1 MEKKCILIS
10 NQNIQEFE
18 QFLYERENAEA
29 TIRKYKTDLH
39 TFLGFLGKNREVD
52 KERVLAYKNWLIS
65 QYAVSSV
72 NSMLAALNQ
81 FFKFLDAEFLKV
93 KRIRTQTTLFL
104 REEKELSKKEYLKL
118 LRTAREEGK
127 IQLALCMETIAAT
140 GVRVSELEYFTVERV
155 KQGKVEV
162 FNKGKYRR
170 IFFPSEIR
178 KKLLRF
184 CKSKKIIQGPIF
196 RGKNGKPKDRSAIW
210 SEMKA
215 LKEKAGVAGEKIFP
229 HNLRHLFARIYY
241 QYTKDLAG
249 LADLLG
255 HSSLSVTRIYTSN
268 TGKVYQKQLDDM
280 VVLQI

>member
-118 LRTAREEGK
+118 LRTARMEGK
-127 IQLALCMETIAAT
+127 TQLALCMETIAAT
-140 GVRVSELEYFTVERV
+140 GVRVSELEHFTVEHV

-170 IFFPSEIR
+170 IFLPSEIR

-196 RGKNGKPKDRSAIW
+196 RGKNGKPKDRSVIW

-215 LKEKAGVAGEKIFP
+215 LKEKSGVTGEKIFP